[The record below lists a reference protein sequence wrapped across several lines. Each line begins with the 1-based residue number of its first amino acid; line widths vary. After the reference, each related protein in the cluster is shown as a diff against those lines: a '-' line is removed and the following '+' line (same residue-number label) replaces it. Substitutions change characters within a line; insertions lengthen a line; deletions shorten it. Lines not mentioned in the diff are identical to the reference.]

1 MERTGEHDKVEGEY
15 LYLFVA
21 TFFFIVQVGNWRSG
35 SRGSVFEVSRV
46 CVCDAGGWPNGVE
59 I

>member
-15 LYLFVA
+15 LYHFVA

-46 CVCDAGGWPNGVE
+46 CV
-59 I
+59 